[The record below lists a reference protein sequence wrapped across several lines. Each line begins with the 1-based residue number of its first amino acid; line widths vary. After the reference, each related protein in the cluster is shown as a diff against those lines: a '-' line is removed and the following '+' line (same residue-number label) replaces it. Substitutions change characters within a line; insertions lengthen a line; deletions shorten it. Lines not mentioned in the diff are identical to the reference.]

1 MKGSLRSRAL
11 AASLGAI
18 VVLSGLVVLT
28 PRVAWAGDKQLQQSR
43 EQLRETRER
52 IRARVHKMRV
62 IQRDLNDLATE
73 ISLNRSKVAEAS
85 DRSDELEGEI
95 AVLER
100 RSLVLQGQ
108 LDERNREA
116 FILGPGAPVLY
127 LLTATSAAEAA
138 ARMSIL
144 SEMNRRDAV
153 LAAKVERNDE
163 RLSRGRAEMVRMQR
177 ARELALQHLAMAQ
190 AELREKMA
198 ESRQLYAAL
207 QERQHQILYEISRIR
222 PFGVCPVAGPHAIAD
237 DFGIWVHHPK
247 DEGGD
252 HIHQGND
259 ISAATGTPIVAPFDG
274 VAVAS
279 PNHIGGMAVKVFGD
293 FGYVYNAHL
302 SRYGKLGP
310 VSKGDV
316 IGYVGSTGNAGGP
329 HDHFEWHPGGGAAVD
344 PHGFLL
350 QVC

>member
-1 MKGSLRSRAL
+1 MKRSLRGRAL
-11 AASLGAI
+11 AASLGGL
-18 VVLSGLVVLT
+18 VVLSGLVGLA
-28 PRVAWAGDKQLQQSR
+28 PRAAVAADKQLQRSR

-52 IRARVHKMRV
+52 IRARMHKMRV
-62 IQRDLNDLATE
+62 LQRELNDLATE
-73 ISLNRSKVAEAS
+73 ISLNESKVLEAS
-85 DRSDELEGEI
+85 DRIDELEGQI
-95 AVLER
+95 VVLER
-100 RSLVLQGQ
+100 HAMRLQGQ

-138 ARMSIL
+138 SRLSIL

-153 LAAKVERNDE
+153 LAAKVGRADE

-177 ARELALQHLAMAQ
+177 ARELALQHLAMAR
-190 AELREKMA
+190 AELRDKLA
-198 ESRQLYAAL
+198 ESRKLFADL
-207 QERQHQILYEISRIR
+207 QDRQHQILYEISRIR

-344 PHGFLL
+344 PHAFLL

>member
-1 MKGSLRSRAL
+1 
-11 AASLGAI
+11 
-18 VVLSGLVVLT
+18 V
-28 PRVAWAGDKQLQQSR
+28 PRVATAADEELQDSR
-43 EQLRETRER
+43 EELRETRDR
-52 IRARVHKMRV
+52 IRARVQKMRTL
-62 IQRDLNDLATE
+62 QRELNALATE
-73 ISLNRSKVAEAS
+73 IALNESKVLEAS
-85 DRSDELEGEI
+85 DRIEELLGQIE
-95 AVLER
+95 VLER
-100 RSLVLQGQ
+100 RALLLQGQ

-116 FILGPGAPVLY
+116 YILGPGAPVLY

-144 SEMNRRDAV
+144 SEMNRRDGV
-153 LAAKVERNDE
+153 LAAKVERTDE
-163 RLSRGRAEMVRMQR
+163 RLSRDRAEMVRMQR
-177 ARELALQHLAMAQ
+177 ARELALQQLAMARV
-190 AELREKMA
+190 ELREKMA
-198 ESRQLYAAL
+198 ESRELYAAL
-207 QERQHQILYEISRIR
+207 QERQDQILYEISRIR

-252 HIHQGND
+252 HVHQGND
-259 ISAATGTPIVAPFDG
+259 ISAAAGTPIVAPFDG

-279 PNHIGGMAVKVFGD
+279 PNKIGGLAVKVFGD

-302 SRYGKLGP
+302 SRYGSLGA
-310 VSKGDV
+310 VDKGDV
-316 IGYVGSTGNAGGP
+316 VGYVGSTGNAGGP

>member
-1 MKGSLRSRAL
+1 MRGAVRSRAL
-11 AASLGAI
+11 AALLGTTLA
-18 VVLSGLVVLT
+18 LGGLAGLV
-28 PRVAWAGDKQLQQSR
+28 PRVATAADEELQESR
-43 EQLRETRER
+43 EELHETRDR
-52 IRARVHKMRV
+52 IRARAEKMRV
-62 IQRDLNDLATE
+62 LQRELNALATAIAVNE
-73 ISLNRSKVAEAS
+73 SKVLEATARIE
-85 DRSDELEGEI
+85 DLVGRV
-95 AVLER
+95 AVLEQEA
-100 RSLVLQGQ
+100 LVLQGQ
-108 LDERNREA
+108 LDDRNREA

-144 SEMNRRDAV
+144 SEMNRRDGV
-153 LAAKVERNDE
+153 LAAMVERTEE
-163 RLSRGRAEMVRMQR
+163 RLSRDRAELVRMQR
-177 ARELALQHLAMAQ
+177 ARELALQQLAMAR

-198 ESRQLYAAL
+198 ESRELYALL

-247 DEGGD
+247 DEGGN

-259 ISAATGTPIVAPFDG
+259 ISASTGTPIVAPFDG

-279 PNHIGGMAVKVFGD
+279 PNKIGGLAVKVFGD

-302 SRYGKLGP
+302 SRYGSLGA
-310 VSKGDV
+310 VEKGDV
-316 IGYVGSTGNAGGP
+316 VGYVGSTGNAGGP

-344 PHGFLL
+344 PHAFLL

>member
-1 MKGSLRSRAL
+1 MGTVLV
-11 AASLGAI
+11 LGG
-18 VVLSGLVVLT
+18 LGGLV
-28 PRVAWAGDKQLQQSR
+28 PRFATAADEELQDSR
-43 EQLRETRER
+43 GELRETRDR
-52 IRARVHKMRV
+52 IRARVQKMRTL
-62 IQRDLNDLATE
+62 QRGLNALATE
-73 ISLNRSKVAEAS
+73 ISLNESKVLEAS
-85 DRSDELEGEI
+85 DRIEELLGQIE
-95 AVLER
+95 VLER
-100 RSLVLQGQ
+100 KALLLQGQ

-144 SEMNRRDAV
+144 SEMNRRDGV
-153 LAAKVERNDE
+153 LAAKVERTDE
-163 RLSRGRAEMVRMQR
+163 RLSRDRAEMVRMQR
-177 ARELALQHLAMAQ
+177 ARELALQHLAMAR
-190 AELREKMA
+190 AELRERMA
-198 ESRQLYAAL
+198 ESRELYAAL
-207 QERQHQILYEISRIR
+207 RERQHQILYEISRIR

-252 HIHQGND
+252 HVHQGND
-259 ISAATGTPIVAPFDG
+259 ISAAAGTPIVAPFDG

-279 PNHIGGMAVKVFGD
+279 PNKIGGLAVKVFGD

-302 SRYGKLGP
+302 SRYGSLGA
-310 VSKGDV
+310 VEKGDV
-316 IGYVGSTGNAGGP
+316 VGYVGSTGNAGGP
-329 HDHFEWHPGGGAAVD
+329 HDHFEWHPGGGAAID

>member
-1 MKGSLRSRAL
+1 MRVSLRSRAL
-11 AASLGAI
+11 AALVGAALVLGGW
-18 VVLSGLVVLT
+18 SGLA
-28 PRVAWAGDKQLQQSR
+28 PRVATAGDDELQDSR
-43 EQLRETRER
+43 EQLRETRDR
-52 IRARVHKMRV
+52 IRARAAKMREV
-62 IQRDLNDLATE
+62 QRELNALATE
-73 ISLNRSKVAEAS
+73 IALNEAKVLEAS
-85 DRSDELEGEI
+85 DRIDELVGQIE
-95 AVLER
+95 VLER
-100 RSLVLQGQ
+100 KALVLQGQ

-116 FILGPGAPVLY
+116 YIMGPGAPVLY

-153 LAAKVERNDE
+153 LAAKVERTDE
-163 RLSRGRAEMVRMQR
+163 RLSRDRAEMVRMQR
-177 ARELALQHLAMAQ
+177 ARELALQHLAMAR
-190 AELREKMA
+190 AELRHKMA
-198 ESRQLYAAL
+198 ESRELYAAL

-247 DEGGD
+247 EEGGD

-259 ISAATGTPIVAPFDG
+259 ISAPSGTPIVAPFDG
-274 VAVAS
+274 VAAAS
-279 PNHIGGMAVKVFGD
+279 PNKIGGMAVKVFGD

-302 SRYGKLGP
+302 SRYGNLGA
-310 VSKGDV
+310 VEKGDV
-316 IGYVGSTGNAGGP
+316 VGYVGSTGNAGGP

-350 QVC
+350 AVC

>member
-1 MKGSLRSRAL
+1 MGTVLV
-11 AASLGAI
+11 LGG
-18 VVLSGLVVLT
+18 LGGLV
-28 PRVAWAGDKQLQQSR
+28 PRFATAADEELQDSR
-43 EQLRETRER
+43 GELRETRDR
-52 IRARVHKMRV
+52 IRARVQKMRTL
-62 IQRDLNDLATE
+62 QRGLNALATE
-73 ISLNRSKVAEAS
+73 ISLNESKVLEAS
-85 DRSDELEGEI
+85 DRIEELLGQIE
-95 AVLER
+95 VLER
-100 RSLVLQGQ
+100 KALLLQGQ

-144 SEMNRRDAV
+144 SEMNRRDGV
-153 LAAKVERNDE
+153 LAAKVERTDE
-163 RLSRGRAEMVRMQR
+163 RLSRDRAEMVRMQR
-177 ARELALQHLAMAQ
+177 SRE
-190 AELREKMA
+190 
-198 ESRQLYAAL
+198 LYAAL
-207 QERQHQILYEISRIR
+207 RERQHQILYEISRIR

-252 HIHQGND
+252 HVHQGND
-259 ISAATGTPIVAPFDG
+259 ISAAAGTPIVAPFDG

-279 PNHIGGMAVKVFGD
+279 PNKIGGLAVKVFGD

-302 SRYGKLGP
+302 SRYGSLGA
-310 VSKGDV
+310 VEKGDV
-316 IGYVGSTGNAGGP
+316 VGYVGSTGNAGGP
-329 HDHFEWHPGGGAAVD
+329 HDHFEWHPGGGAAID